1 MHGLER
7 HPLVAGRT
15 IAWHARVYERDG
27 QRCTAGPTTF
37 RLPSGIMVDCDV
49 PLLQLLIAC
58 DQRMPSMSHAGGWP
72 DGTSVTDINDQSN
85 RTGW

>member
-49 PLLQLLIAC
+49 PLLQLLMAC
-58 DQRMPSMSHAGGWP
+58 SSAAAATRRRERQLSFPF
-72 DGTSVTDINDQSN
+72 
-85 RTGW
+85 